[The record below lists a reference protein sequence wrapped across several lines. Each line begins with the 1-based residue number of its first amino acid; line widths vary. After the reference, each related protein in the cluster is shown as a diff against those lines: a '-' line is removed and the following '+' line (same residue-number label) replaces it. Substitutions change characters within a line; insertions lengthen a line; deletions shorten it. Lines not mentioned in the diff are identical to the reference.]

1 MIELTGTLKERLD
14 EAIRLSYTDVTKNE
28 LAHFRSVYKKAKIEL
43 LLSAVEFYKR
53 YGGVFRNYHL
63 VLSKPEYNNDVYLA
77 FYTDFQYKEENIY
90 RMLDGVMDADF
101 IDRLKAVAKQKIC
114 PVAQIGYY
122 YPADVYIGENGL
134 LYCLY
139 EFQEQ
144 IEIFNTPSEIL
155 ESYLKNNIPVG
166 IQERVVDNHH
176 AG

>member
-1 MIELTGTLKERLD
+1 MIELIGTLKERLN
-14 EAIRLSYTDVTKNE
+14 EAIRLSYTDVTQEE
-28 LAHFRSVYKKAKIEL
+28 LEHFRSVYEQAKIEL
-43 LLSAVEFYKR
+43 LPSAVEFYKQ

-63 VLSKPEYNNDVYLA
+63 VVSKPEYNHDVYLA
-77 FYTDFQYKEENIY
+77 FYTDSQYEEENIY
-90 RMLDGVMDADF
+90 RMLEGVMDSDF
-101 IDRLKAVAKQKIC
+101 FDSVKSVAKQNVC

-144 IEIFNTPSEIL
+144 IEFFNTPSEIL

-166 IQERVVDNHH
+166 IEERFVDNHH
-176 AG
+176 GE